1 MLKDEDCTGRRLAE
15 VLNELLAEPA
25 HLTQMAEA
33 AAALGRPDAADAVA
47 SLVQA
52 HAR

>member
-1 MLKDEDCTGRRLAE
+1 LAE